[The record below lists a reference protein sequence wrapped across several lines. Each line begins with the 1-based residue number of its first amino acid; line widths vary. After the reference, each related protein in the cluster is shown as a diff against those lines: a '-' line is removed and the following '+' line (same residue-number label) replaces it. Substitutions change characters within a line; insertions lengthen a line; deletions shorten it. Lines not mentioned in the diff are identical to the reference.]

1 MPVPT
6 TTKLRLTGHVVTMD
20 AACKQVPNGV
30 IYIDGTNIVAVQDAK
45 APPPDGF
52 ASVPA
57 VDTGGIIF
65 PGLIELHNHLS
76 YNTLRTWRVPA
87 KFANRGQWPRHPE
100 YSQLV
105 TGPMGVLGRSTDPS
119 VLAALVR
126 YVEAKCLVAG
136 VTTSQGI
143 ALASN
148 AGIRHYYK
156 GIVRNVESPDDPAFP
171 KAGSHI
177 PDLAASE
184 WKKFDNELVK
194 AKAKASCMLL
204 HLSEGIDQSARNHF
218 LALESGDTWAINSAL
233 AGIHCAALEA
243 PDFEIM
249 AQHGGSM
256 VWSPLS
262 NYLLYGDTAKVHLA
276 LEHKVPVALGS
287 DWSPTGSKNLLGEL
301 KVAKLAND
309 QLGTKLSDADIVAL
323 VTRNAA
329 AIVKWDK
336 WLGSIEPGKR
346 ADLTVVAGK
355 VSDPHGSL
363 IRARERDVLAVLIRG
378 TPRYGDQKLMK
389 ALGATGE
396 SLIVGGQAKLADFN
410 DPLGDP
416 DVDKIPL
423 ADAISILKDVLARI
437 PNLETHERLGRG
449 ALHRPLA
456 ASAPPRARLL
466 LEEPEGEQPDH
477 RTRHAF
483 FGAGVASPVAAPAGA
498 SLAAKLPLIPL
509 QLDALTVDDDP
520 DFRTMLGQQQNL
532 PAWLSQGLQS
542 VLSQN

>member
-1 MPVPT
+1 MPT
-6 TTKLRLTGHVVTMD
+6 TTKLKLTGHIVTMD
-20 AACKQVPNGV
+20 AAGKQVCNGAV
-30 IYIDGTNIVAVQDAK
+30 YIDGANIVAVQDAK

-76 YNTLRTWRVPA
+76 YNALKMWRVPE

-105 TGPMGVLGRSTDPS
+105 TGPMGVLGRSTDAS

-126 YVEAKCLVAG
+126 YVETKCLVAG

-143 ALASN
+143 ALSSN
-148 AGIRHYYK
+148 AGVRRYYK
-156 GIVRNVESPDDPAFP
+156 GIVRNVESPDDPDLP

-184 WKKFDNELVK
+184 WHKFDAELVK

-233 AGIHCAALEA
+233 AGIHCAALQA
-243 PDFEIM
+243 ADFAIM
-249 AQHGGSM
+249 AEHGGSM

-309 QLGTKLSDADIVAL
+309 QLGTNLSDAEIVGLA
-323 VTRNAA
+323 TRNAA

-346 ADLTVVAGK
+346 ADLLVVAGK
-355 VSDPHGSL
+355 LSDPYGSL
-363 IRARERDVLAVLIRG
+363 IRARERDVRAVLIRG

-396 SLIVGGQAKLADFN
+396 SFTVGGQLKVADFN
-410 DPLGDP
+410 DPVGDP

-423 ADAISILKDVLARI
+423 ANAISILKDVLGRL

-456 ASAPPRARLL
+456 ASAPPRVHLL
-466 LEEPEGEQPDH
+466 LEEPDGEQPDH
-477 RTRHAF
+477 RKRHSF
-483 FGAGVASPVAAPAGA
+483 LSAGMVSPAAASTGTSP
-498 SLAAKLPLIPL
+498 AAKLPLIAL
-509 QLDALTVDDDP
+509 ELDALTVDDDA

-532 PAWLSQGLQS
+532 PAWLAQGLQS
-542 VLSQN
+542 LLG